1 MSKISFAAFAVV
13 VLCGACNKQA
23 PAPADSAKPSGQAQ
37 AAISKTPELS
47 VADVATA
54 LREKRATVVDANG
67 LETRQKYGVVPGA
80 VLLSDHRNYA
90 LTELP
95 SDKSQALVFYCGGT
109 QCRASDAAASRA
121 LSAGYA
127 SVSVMREGITGWVAA
142 GNPVVGVTKS

>member
-13 VLCGACNKQA
+13 ALCGACNKQA
-23 PAPADSAKPSGQAQ
+23 PSPTESAKPSSQ
-37 AAISKTPELS
+37 AAVSKTPELS

-67 LETRQKYGVVPGA
+67 AETREKYGVVPGA
-80 VLLSDHRNYA
+80 LLLSDHRSYA

-95 SDKSQALVFYCGGT
+95 SDKSKPLVFYCGGT

-121 LSAGYA
+121 QSAGYA
-127 SVSVMREGITGWVAA
+127 SVSVMREGIKGWVAA
-142 GNPVVGVTKS
+142 GQAVVPVTKS

>member
-1 MSKISFAAFAVV
+1 MSKIPFAAFAVV
-13 VLCGACNKQA
+13 VLCGACNKHT
-23 PAPADSAKPSGQAQ
+23 PSPADSAKPPGQA
-37 AAISKTPELS
+37 AVSKTPELS
-47 VADVATA
+47 VVDVATA

-67 LETRQKYGVVPGA
+67 LETRQKYGVIPGA
-80 VLLSDHRNYA
+80 LLLSDHRNYA

-127 SVSVMREGITGWVAA
+127 SVSVMREGIKGWVGA
-142 GNPVVGVTKS
+142 GQPVTSLPKS